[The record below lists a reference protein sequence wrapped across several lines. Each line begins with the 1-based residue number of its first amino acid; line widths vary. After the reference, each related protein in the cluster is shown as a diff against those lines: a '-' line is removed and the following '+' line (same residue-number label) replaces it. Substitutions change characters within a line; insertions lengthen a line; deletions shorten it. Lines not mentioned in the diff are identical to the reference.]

1 MKYIRTDT
9 EIYATD
15 DLYVCEEL
23 NGKPYATKDGGW
35 CIYRESIVKEAN
47 TIEELCDA
55 YVVVYKDGN
64 CYLEYDCE
72 KAKEIRKGI
81 TGILKVKEVYG
92 ALVTDKSI
100 NYIAKMNKE
109 GELELL

>member
-1 MKYIRTDT
+1 MKYLRTNT

-35 CIYRESIVKEAN
+35 CIYRESIVEEAN

-55 YVVVYKDGN
+55 FVCVFADGDHYVSYNSSEAIDRKKGLVGVRKVKN
-64 CYLEYDCE
+64 CYAAIWTDIGLIYVAKLTE
-72 KAKEIRKGI
+72 KDEW
-81 TGILKVKEVYG
+81 
-92 ALVTDKSI
+92 
-100 NYIAKMNKE
+100 
-109 GELELL
+109 ELI